1 MLGGRRVSARF
12 RGNAYSERFLGL
24 FCRWDAIYGAA
35 IRACNFSTSIPRK
48 TWGIRNH
55 NGL

>member
-12 RGNAYSERFLGL
+12 RGNAYSESPRGL

-35 IRACNFSTSIPRK
+35 IRALNFSTSILRK
-48 TWGIRNH
+48 T
-55 NGL
+55 